1 MSTFSRIDM
10 RFFVLI
16 SILSFSL
23 TNYFSQSD
31 TINQKN
37 PENGRKTGYWI
48 ITGSMSDLKGYD
60 ADAKVEEGVFK
71 NSRKNGLWKRFWPN
85 GSLKSEII
93 YKNGRSTGSYTT
105 YFNNGQLEEKGTMQ
119 NGLLVGE
126 FELYW
131 PNGETRQLKTFNEL
145 GATEGRV
152 QYFYENGSPELD
164 FTTVNGK
171 ETGTSTWYFE
181 NGDKKREVVF
191 NEDGAVA
198 NSVDYERKNTAYVNP
213 DPDPV
218 QKGPKIQGEFNSANS
233 GLVDNYGKTYDD
245 DKNILMDGEFKNGR
259 LYNGRHYI
267 YDEFGLLDHIKEYR
281 DGIFVGNGIIGKKDK
296 Y

>member
-1 MSTFSRIDM
+1 M
-10 RFFVLI
+10 RFLI
-16 SILSFSL
+16 FLLIISCSTS
-23 TNYFSQSD
+23 NCYSQSD

-37 PENGRKTGYWI
+37 PDNGRKTGYWI
-48 ITGSMSDLKGYD
+48 ITGNMSKLKGYD
-60 ADAKVEEGVFK
+60 ADAKVEEGIYK
-71 NSRKNGLWKRFWPN
+71 NSRKNGLWKRFWQN

-93 YKNGRSTGSYTT
+93 YNNGRSTGAYTT
-105 YFNNGQLEEKGTMQ
+105 YFNNGQVEEKGTME
-119 NGLLVGE
+119 NGLLVGDYKL
-126 FELYW
+126 FW
-131 PNGETRQLKTFNEL
+131 PNGESRQVKTFNEL

-152 QYFYENGSPELD
+152 QFFYENGNTELD

-191 NEDGAVA
+191 NEEGAVSE
-198 NSVDYERKNTAYVNP
+198 SVEFEMKNTAYVDP

-218 QKGPKIQGEFNSANS
+218 EKGPKIQGEFNSANS
-233 GLVDNYGKTYDD
+233 SLVDNYGKTYDD

-281 DGIFVGNGIIGKKDK
+281 DGIYVGNGIIGKKDK